1 MNHNEKAKVEYP
13 EIMQPSVVVGPVGAT
28 TTRDELVEAPKRD
41 PEKES
46 ISFSTIF
53 QGQAFDKLP

>member
-1 MNHNEKAKVEYP
+1 
-13 EIMQPSVVVGPVGAT
+13 MQPSVVVGPVGAT